1 MASIANMLKTV
12 MQETNTS
19 VPIQASTQVATPPSP
34 KKPSPE
40 PSPTDTKIKNKGTG
54 AGGAN
59 TNKNGL
65 SYESLTDLDDKLEIV
80 ESGQYSCKIKFN
92 VSDVVLTRTKQSHLF
107 KCMKDH
113 INKQVKKAH
122 GCKNPDECYINEA
135 TKTMFIIEKKFQQTP
150 GSVCEKI
157 QTPDFKIWQYSRTFP
172 EYDIVYV
179 YCLSDW
185 FKDNCQAELE
195 YLEFKKIP
203 IFWGASETYK
213 TDIIN
218 FMVNYVK
225 T

>member
-40 PSPTDTKIKNKGTG
+40 PSPTDAKIKNKGTG

-65 SYESLTDLDDKLEIV
+65 SYESLTDLDDKLEII

-92 VSDVVLTRTKQSHLF
+92 VSDIVLTRTKQSHLF

-122 GCKNPDECYINEA
+122 GCK
-135 TKTMFIIEKKFQQTP
+135 
-150 GSVCEKI
+150 I
-157 QTPDFKIWQYSRTFP
+157 QTSATSTKQVKPCSSSRKNSNKHQ
-172 EYDIVYV
+172 V
-179 YCLSDW
+179 
-185 FKDNCQAELE
+185 Q
-195 YLEFKKIP
+195 
-203 IFWGASETYK
+203 
-213 TDIIN
+213 
-218 FMVNYVK
+218 YVK
-225 T
+225 KSKHRISRFGNTVAPFPNMILCMYIVSQIGSKTTVKLNSSTLSLKKNPNLLGRKRDIQD